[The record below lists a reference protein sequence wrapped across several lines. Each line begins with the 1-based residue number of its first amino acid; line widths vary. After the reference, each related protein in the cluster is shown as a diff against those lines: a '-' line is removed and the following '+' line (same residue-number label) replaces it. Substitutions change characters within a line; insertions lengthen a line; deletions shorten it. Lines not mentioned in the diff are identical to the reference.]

1 MRSIRP
7 KENPMDSFTYSIEI
21 GDLNAQNFERM
32 DVLVDTREFYTTL
45 PASTL
50 RRLGIA
56 PTDTREFQLA
66 DGSIIHR
73 DIAQVRIGIDGQ
85 RHPTIVVFGDEDET
99 PTLGSYTLTGHA
111 LEADPVNKRFTEME
125 MLQFPA
131 TIAVGPDGLPEISR
145 GRPAN

>member
-1 MRSIRP
+1 
-7 KENPMDSFTYSIEI
+7 MDCFTYSIEV

-56 PTDTREFQLA
+56 PTDTRDFRLS

-73 DIAQVRIGIDGQ
+73 DIAQARIGIDGQ
-85 RHPTIVVFGDEDET
+85 RYPTIVVFGDEDET
-99 PTLGSYTLTGHA
+99 PTLGRYTLTGHA
-111 LEADPVNKRFTEME
+111 LEADPVNKRFTEAE
-125 MLQFPA
+125 MLHFPA
-131 TIAVGPDGLPEISR
+131 TIAIGADGLPDVRR

>member
-1 MRSIRP
+1 
-7 KENPMDSFTYSIEI
+7 MDCFTYPIEI
-21 GDLNAQNFERM
+21 GDLNAQSFERM

-50 RRLGIA
+50 RRLGVA
-56 PTDTREFQLA
+56 PTDTRKFQLS

-85 RHPTIVVFGDEDET
+85 RYPTIVVFGDEDET

-111 LEADPVNKRFTEME
+111 LEADPVNKRLF
-125 MLQFPA
+125 
-131 TIAVGPDGLPEISR
+131 EIDELLL
-145 GRPAN
+145 

>member
-1 MRSIRP
+1 
-7 KENPMDSFTYSIEI
+7 MDCFTYSIEV
-21 GDLNAQNFERM
+21 GDLDAQNFERI

-50 RRLGIA
+50 KRLGIA
-56 PTDTREFQLA
+56 PTDTRKFQLS

-85 RHPTIVVFGDEDET
+85 RYPTIVVFGDEDET

-111 LEADPVNKRFTEME
+111 LEADPVNKRFTEAE
-125 MLQFPA
+125 MLHFPP
-131 TIAVGPDGLPEISR
+131 TIAIGADGLPDVR
-145 GRPAN
+145 LGRPAN